1 MFLLAEILNN
11 FLQQHN
17 RSASWL
23 SQQLQIS
30 PSTVNRWLNGETRPK
45 SAALVMEIANVLK
58 IDDLETRQKLLEAS
72 GYKPQDINSN
82 KNSVQTVLPERE
94 EINEELT
101 KNIEMLSLRLT
112 LLENKQSIQKLET
125 DQKRTSQLLLLLIG
139 IITGSVIEGI
149 IQNLL
154 QR

>member
-1 MFLLAEILNN
+1 
-11 FLQQHN
+11 
-17 RSASWL
+17 
-23 SQQLQIS
+23 
-30 PSTVNRWLNGETRPK
+30 
-45 SAALVMEIANVLK
+45 MEIANVLK

-125 DQKRTSQLLLLLIG
+125 EQKRTSQLLLLLIG

>member
-11 FLQQHN
+11 SLQQHN

-72 GYKPQDINSN
+72 GYKPQDI
-82 KNSVQTVLPERE
+82 TVLPERE

-125 DQKRTSQLLLLLIG
+125 EQKRTSQLLLLLIG